1 MLAKILEEMWVEPE
15 VLEALSEEQKRIL
28 FLKMREEQVRRW
40 REWEERE
47 GENIGRS
54 RPKKATSKHVSWLL
68 GRDGDVCVRVIG
80 EMDEFRSSKLL
91 HNIFNERLHCDSM
104 NGIQT
109 ADMQA
114 GKMAQQLGFKKESHL
129 AFTEDTTS
137 GCDSPNSHSSQDEMD
152 SDCAD
157 DDPKDPGEGSDS
169 ESGSSSDNLSDWA
182 PLRGPHLSRH
192 GNKPAL
198 KTQLFDAEMVSPQAR
213 DVLWVQE
220 KKLEYGGRVAQLR
233 KAFGS
238 GPSDSFSK
246 SPLPAKPAQLL
257 TRRMSL
263 IH

>member
-40 REWEERE
+40 REREERE
-47 GENIGRS
+47 GEDSSS

-80 EMDEFRSSKLL
+80 EVDEFRSSKLL
-91 HNIFNERLHCDSM
+91 QNLLNNRLHRDNM

-114 GKMAQQLGFKKESHL
+114 GKNPQQLGFKEETQL
-129 AFTEDTTS
+129 AVPDGTS
-137 GCDSPNSHSSQDEMD
+137 NDAGSPHIQSSEDEMD
-152 SDCAD
+152 SYSAD

-182 PLRGPHLSRH
+182 PLYRPHLSSH

-198 KTQLFDAEMVSPQAR
+198 KAQLFDAERVSPQAR
-213 DVLWVQE
+213 DVLSVQ
-220 KKLEYGGRVAQLR
+220 EYGGRVAQLR
-233 KAFGS
+233 RAFGS
-238 GPSDSFSK
+238 DSSHSFSK
-246 SPLPAKPAQLL
+246 PPLPAKPAHLL
-257 TRRMSL
+257 TRGMRL